1 MAPVVLLA
9 AIALGSALLLVST
22 PHGQAAVIEI
32 ADAEAVESPNA
43 AICIDPNDSDPFL
56 EAELVDDCDDARV
69 TDAMVLPTTGNPW
82 IELDFSGQR
91 IRSEFAPGGGELDGL
106 VRGAR
111 IDLRGTGVN
120 QNEIDLSAAISNGGL
135 LCHAIYG
142 DAESPNPPCLA
153 ATDPG
158 DSDGP
163 YSLTFLLDG
172 GDDETG
178 LGNLPTSVD
187 EGGILYV
194 PFHFGQRPR
203 GLNFPV
209 INGVAC
215 TGTPP
220 NVGCTGSSLDGERGS
235 GNTVERFV
243 AFELTIEHKGLDFER
258 TAYVMTSS
266 RDPDDTLYVVPI
278 LIGDDSVIDEGD
290 NAEIEV
296 TGVQIGR
303 NQSGDLSTPNSER
316 TSGFDLG
323 YLYARGAI
331 LDGYDDDFEDDLGT
345 ATDSVLVNDDDSPQ
359 YPVCERHPQVVAAI
373 ENDSAVSEK
382 CRRISLDSLGM
393 IESLAIYPGAT
404 DIDDPLEEIYYSD
417 LEGLTGVTFLDL
429 AGNELR
435 DLPANAF
442 RDVGVGTVRDV
453 EVGDENLV
461 ALIDMRFNP
470 GRRSANDGFL
480 PTDVSS
486 SIRSNLLNRQVL
498 RVDTP
503 ARGFAALP
511 DRFPRIYESDVLVFD
526 AHVESGSPVI
536 TFSGTGSCNL
546 HLGADASETAACTAE
561 ADDLPVEISLVD
573 NSNAGSG
580 TYVIA
585 VKFPFESTD
594 DGVAE
599 TFELVLGNGSGEVAR
614 KRLTI
619 TDVSRERTRTVS
631 TSSRVYQ
638 PPSRPTSRPAPADR
652 PSFDYPVFV
661 VDNLYVVESDNPN
674 LRHNI
679 PDLSATISGRSVSAG
694 FLSHYRNTGGLERW
708 GYPTSE
714 VLVLEDGTLT
724 QFYQRGVV
732 DFHDVGLGWVVERR
746 LAWDYVGGGAGGSI
760 DQGFESGPFNTNPGT
775 LHGPW
780 GNRVSNVS
788 VEGTNVG
795 FADFFDRLGGVLAF
809 GVPKTEARTDIVS
822 GNRLLGPN
830 LTPGFI
836 RQYFQAAVLE
846 FHPNDPADP
855 VKLSLLGDTLR
866 DRLVPDHSRQRA
878 FAATG
883 RLTLDTEYIPPIV
896 D

>member
-1 MAPVVLLA
+1 MAPVVLLV

-32 ADAEAVESPNA
+32 ADAEPVESPNA
-43 AICIDPNDSDPFL
+43 AICVDPDDSDPFL
-56 EAELVDDCDDARV
+56 DAEFVDDCDDARV
-69 TDAMVLPTTGNPW
+69 TGAMMLPTAGERW
-82 IELDFSGQR
+82 IELDFSDQR
-91 IRSEFAPGGGELDGL
+91 IRSEFAPGAGELDGL

-120 QNEIDLSAAISNGGL
+120 QNEIDLSAAISNKGL
-135 LCHAIYG
+135 LCHALYG
-142 DAESPNPPCLA
+142 ADNPPCDDTDPA
-153 ATDPG
+153 ATG
-158 DSDGP
+158 GP

-209 INGVAC
+209 KAGVVC
-215 TGTPP
+215 TGPP
-220 NVGCTGSSLDGERGS
+220 PVPSCTDSGLDGERGS
-235 GNTVERFV
+235 DDTVERFV

-266 RDPDDTLYVVPI
+266 HDPDDTLYVVPI
-278 LIGDDSVIDEGD
+278 LIGDNSDIDEGD
-290 NAEIEV
+290 NAELEV
-296 TGVQIGR
+296 TGVQIGL
-303 NQSGDLSTPNSER
+303 NQGGDLSTPYSD
-316 TSGFDLG
+316 TSSSGFDLG
-323 YLYARGAI
+323 YLYERDAI

-345 ATDSVLVNDDDSPQ
+345 ATDSVLVNDDDSPR
-359 YPVCERHPQVVAAI
+359 YPVCGRHPQVVAAI
-373 ENDSAVSEK
+373 ENDSKVTEK

-393 IESLAIYPGAT
+393 INDLAIYPGAT

-442 RDVGVGTVRDV
+442 RDVGVGKGVT
-453 EVGDENLV
+453 EV
-461 ALIDMRFNP
+461 ALIDLRFNP

-486 SIRSNLLNRQVL
+486 SLRSNLLDRQVL

-503 ARGFAALP
+503 ARGVAALP

-526 AHVESGSPVI
+526 AHVASGAPVI
-536 TFSGTGSCNL
+536 SFSGAGSCTL
-546 HLGADASETAACTAE
+546 QDGADPSETAPCTARPE
-561 ADDLPVEISLVD
+561 DLPAPISLFGK
-573 NSNAGSG
+573 GSG

-585 VKFPFESTD
+585 VKFPFESED
-594 DGVAE
+594 DGIAE
-599 TFELVLGNGSGEVAR
+599 TFELVLTDGIDEVAR

-638 PPSRPTSRPAPADR
+638 PPSRPSSRPAPTAR

-661 VDNLYVVESDNPN
+661 VENLYVIAPNNPD

-760 DQGFESGPFNTNPGT
+760 DQGFESGPFNTNPGD

-780 GNRVSNVS
+780 GNRVSNIS

-822 GNRLLGPN
+822 GNRLLGPD

-883 RLTLDTEYIPPIV
+883 RLTVDTEYIPPIV